1 MRIFVNATLNNVS
14 AGSLSEV
21 LNELG
26 YNDAAI
32 ATAVNGTFVA
42 KSDRA
47 TATISDGDRIEIL
60 APMQGG

>member
-1 MRIFVNATLNNVS
+1 MRIFVNATPNNVS

-21 LNELG
+21 LVELG

-47 TATISDGDRIEIL
+47 TANISDGDRIEIL